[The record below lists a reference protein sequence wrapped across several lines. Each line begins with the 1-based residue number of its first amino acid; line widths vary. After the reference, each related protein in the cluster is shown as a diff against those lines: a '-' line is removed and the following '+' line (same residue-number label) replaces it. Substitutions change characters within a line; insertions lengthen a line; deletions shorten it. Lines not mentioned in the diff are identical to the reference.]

1 MLYICYY
8 IMIIFKLYF
17 HASKELR
24 ERERVILM
32 FDILVKILK
41 QMDMKLNLTQLKLN
55 KCKIRDI
62 PLEKFNS
69 IEFKTVSLCFADM

>member
-1 MLYICYY
+1 
-8 IMIIFKLYF
+8 
-17 HASKELR
+17 
-24 ERERVILM
+24 M